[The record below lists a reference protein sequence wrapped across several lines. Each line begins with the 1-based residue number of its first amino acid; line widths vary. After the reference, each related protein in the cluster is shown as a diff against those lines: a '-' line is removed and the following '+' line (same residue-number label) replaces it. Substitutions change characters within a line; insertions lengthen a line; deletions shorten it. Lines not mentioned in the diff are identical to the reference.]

1 MDSSSERSTHPAR
14 PYPAASN
21 YNNSMQLVPHMM
33 EEEVDTMIENFA
45 KADEGTGKTWIR
57 LVVENFLSNVIW
69 SCCCLLLTLGVCAGS
84 SDSPQ
89 QQIFPSLVVS
99 VVLVLP
105 RKGFPNAPSLSK
117 TYMYYEHIT
126 LPPYFVHEQ
135 QAKHKGFCGVSTEM
149 NYVVVVNCGQFAF
162 SNEWIN

>member
-1 MDSSSERSTHPAR
+1 
-14 PYPAASN
+14 
-21 YNNSMQLVPHMM
+21 MQLVPHMM
-33 EEEVDTMIENFA
+33 EEEVDTMTENFA

-99 VVLVLP
+99 EVLVLSP
-105 RKGFPNAPSLSK
+105 QGLSQCPIL
-117 TYMYYEHIT
+117 EHN
-126 LPPYFVHEQ
+126 LHVL
-135 QAKHKGFCGVSTEM
+135 
-149 NYVVVVNCGQFAF
+149 
-162 SNEWIN
+162 